1 MGSWDLP
8 FQISRNHEVGITD
21 NVNIVIGVDF
31 LALCRILCLVPRELI
46 IALLAEWG
54 HSAVTQGAEE
64 HAGLQWSNLGAL
76 GEGGRTLPLIPLRE
90 ILVEVQIQCKRTLR
104 INNLLGF
111 YMERRKNLFYQRVI
125 VLSVITSHLHPK
137 FNKILIITFAFN

>member
-8 FQISRNHEVGITD
+8 FQISRNREVGITD

-31 LALCRILCLVPRELI
+31 LALCRILWLVPRELI

-64 HAGLQWSNLGAL
+64 HAGLHWSNLGAL
-76 GEGGRTLPLIPLRE
+76 GEGGRTLLLIPLRE
-90 ILVEVQIQCKRTLR
+90 ILMEVQIQCKRTLR

-111 YMERRKNLFYQRVI
+111 YVERRKNLFYQRVI
-125 VLSVITSHLHPK
+125 VLSIITSHLHPN